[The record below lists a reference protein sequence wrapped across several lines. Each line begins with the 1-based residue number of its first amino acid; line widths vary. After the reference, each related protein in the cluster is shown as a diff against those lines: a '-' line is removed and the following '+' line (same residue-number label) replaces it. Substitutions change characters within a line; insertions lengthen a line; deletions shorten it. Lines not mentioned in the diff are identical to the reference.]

1 MSQPEPA
8 PNAPAVAL
16 EVAPA
21 VAPAAAPA
29 DAPPDPQPKPAGF
42 VRTRLRALRAR
53 VAEYGKLLLASNRS
67 PWQIS
72 LAIVLGAI
80 IGCLPLTGVQLLL
93 CIGLAKVLRLN
104 LPIMYGAA
112 NISIPP
118 IVPFIGWA
126 SVQIGERILHGRF
139 LELSRDYF
147 LHTPIGPLIKRFFI
161 AWMLGGT
168 IFGAAVGVIMAAV
181 VWVLLYRR
189 RRAAA
194 SAEPLSVADTLIQGA
209 VARAAKHYDR
219 ALPRFRY
226 YARAKYRMD
235 PCYQALCARIP
246 EGKEVDDLGCGLGM
260 LGVALAELGG
270 RRTWGVDW
278 DAEKIA
284 AGKQAA
290 AELPAGVLTLTQGDL
305 RTTELPPCDV
315 VTLIDVLHYYD
326 APTQALVLARAAAAL
341 RPGGQLLVRETDPE
355 RAGGARLT
363 RFFERAMVRLGWN
376 RGPRVY
382 YRPIPELDRD
392 LRELGL
398 TTEQLEVAGTTHPG
412 NILLA
417 ATKT

>member
-1 MSQPEPA
+1 MPQPEPA
-8 PNAPAVAL
+8 PDTKAA
-16 EVAPA
+16 
-21 VAPAAAPA
+21 AAAPA
-29 DAPPDPQPKPAGF
+29 DAPAQTDAPPDVHPKPAGF
-42 VRTRLRALRAR
+42 LRKRFLILRSR
-53 VAEYGKLLLASNRS
+53 IVEYGKLLLASNRS

-72 LAIVLGAI
+72 IAIVLGAI
-80 IGCLPLTGVQLLL
+80 IGCLPLTGLQLLL

-139 LELSRDYF
+139 LALTRDYF
-147 LHTPIGPLIKRFFI
+147 LHTPIAPLVKRFFV
-161 AWMLGGT
+161 AWMVGGT
-168 IFGAAVGVIMAAV
+168 IFGAAVGVLMAAV
-181 VWVLLYRR
+181 VWVVLYRR

-194 SAEPLSVADTLIQGA
+194 GAESLTVADALIQGA

-219 ALPRFRY
+219 AHPRFRY

-290 AELPAGVLTLTQGDL
+290 ADLPAGMLTLTQGDL
-305 RTTELPPCDV
+305 RTAELPPCDV

-326 APTQALVLARAAAAL
+326 APTQAAVLARAAAAL

-355 RAGGARLT
+355 RAGGARMT

-376 RGPRVY
+376 RGPRVH

-412 NILLA
+412 NVLLA
-417 ATKT
+417 ATKP